1 MRLRRSRLGLAGT
14 AALLVPLVLIA
25 CTATPPDEP
34 AADSDV
40 RLPPGPSVEFEGE
53 IDAWSVAMVDC
64 LVDAGWDAR
73 LDGEPGEGG
82 LYVEDPGPAQED
94 QYRADLTECLTV
106 KVGEPVE
113 ISSEADLR
121 DRYDRLVEQTA
132 CLQEAGYPISEP
144 PSYQSYRD
152 AFEAQGDTSSFWPLG
167 EIGGED
173 GRIAASQC
181 PFSPW

>member
-73 LDGEPGEGG
+73 LDGEPGEGV
-82 LYVEDPGPAQED
+82 YTWKTPAQPKK
-94 QYRADLTECLTV
+94 TSI
-106 KVGEPVE
+106 EP
-113 ISSEADLR
+113 
-121 DRYDRLVEQTA
+121 
-132 CLQEAGYPISEP
+132 
-144 PSYQSYRD
+144 
-152 AFEAQGDTSSFWPLG
+152 TSRS
-167 EIGGED
+167 
-173 GRIAASQC
+173 AS
-181 PFSPW
+181 P